1 MLIPLTLSSHS
12 GTVKIESGLRGLPR
26 NREENAV
33 LSGRERGK
41 LQGAATLFAW
51 ESLMIR
57 TYHRL
62 GKFREKLVLEEKI
75 RSHYM
80 SLEAV

>member
-1 MLIPLTLSSHS
+1 MAESECKPKLVLIPLTLSSHS

-51 ESLMIR
+51 ESLMI

-62 GKFREKLVLEEKI
+62 GKFREKLV
-75 RSHYM
+75 
-80 SLEAV
+80 